1 MSNIATVQDIYDAFG
16 KGDVPRILAHVSE
29 DVVWEYG
36 AGASDVPWLQ
46 PRQGRKGAAE
56 FLASLADLRFD
67 KFQPKTFLE
76 SGDLVV
82 VVLDVAGVVI
92 STGQPI
98 SEEDQI
104 HLWHFGIDGQVER
117 FRHRTDTL
125 QAQRACRP
133 ESV

>member
-1 MSNIATVQDIYDAFG
+1 MSNVATVQDIYDAFG
-16 KGDVPRILAHVSE
+16 KGDVPRILTHISE
-29 DVVWEYG
+29 DVDWEYG

-46 PRQGRKGAAE
+46 PRRGRIGATE
-56 FLASLADLRFD
+56 FLGSLADLQFE

-82 VVLDVAGVVI
+82 VVLDIAGTVI
-92 STGQPI
+92 STGQRI

-104 HLWHFGIDGQVER
+104 HLWHFNGDGQVAR

-125 QAQRACRP
+125 QTQRAVRP
-133 ESV
+133 GSV